1 MRFSKH
7 FSVGHAKGTDW
18 FDPLL
23 DQDTPLYVD
32 PFLVYDDKKP
42 LWRGA
47 RQEVV
52 DFFDTAAQLIE
63 RANGNVGSPAYDKA
77 LRLLRFPE
85 PNEFALGLS
94 MGKPQ
99 GAGTGVDFAKSMAGV
114 LDLAHR
120 HGHVADLASIEGF
133 RLFED
138 GIGRD
143 RVSDILCNILK
154 HRFIK
159 YTQEIVARRGIPTET
174 VMVRHADWDRRNG
187 RWIDKRIDLPKSP
200 ETTGGVILTPERFLK
215 DLPSITRDGFWA
227 WAEAVEGKALRDDFG
242 FDIAQGLNQTARRQ
256 MARKFARKHPDKA
269 AAYIKIIDGKP
280 HLPYDVELDPKGLV
294 NWREVGEAAGAK
306 IALKPSDAPSSKEG
320 FNDFVDLLATKF
332 QHQVENTSLW
342 RALWAKDVP
351 QQENVV
357 QAIAGAMW
365 TVACESAD
373 VDLSQ
378 EVNRGRGP
386 VDFKFSQGWE
396 KRALVEIK
404 LIHNSKFFQGAA
416 KQLPQYLQTEQ
427 VDYGV
432 YLCVGHFDKDFD
444 PNRLKK
450 VYDTASAI
458 AAAKGITIKVV
469 IVDAR
474 KSTKTSASKIK
485 EK

>member
-1 MRFSKH
+1 MPNRPMLSTSALTRLTRQIVGLALGVSRMNLGDARAVLVGKTARQGRHGHYHWSHMRFSKH
-7 FSVGHAKGTDW
+7 FSVRHAKGTDW

-200 ETTGGVILTPERFLK
+200 ETTG
-215 DLPSITRDGFWA
+215 A
-227 WAEAVEGKALRDDFG
+227 
-242 FDIAQGLNQTARRQ
+242 
-256 MARKFARKHPDKA
+256 
-269 AAYIKIIDGKP
+269 
-280 HLPYDVELDPKGLV
+280 
-294 NWREVGEAAGAK
+294 
-306 IALKPSDAPSSKEG
+306 SS
-320 FNDFVDLLATKF
+320 
-332 QHQVENTSLW
+332 
-342 RALWAKDVP
+342 
-351 QQENVV
+351 
-357 QAIAGAMW
+357 
-365 TVACESAD
+365 
-373 VDLSQ
+373 
-378 EVNRGRGP
+378 
-386 VDFKFSQGWE
+386 
-396 KRALVEIK
+396 
-404 LIHNSKFFQGAA
+404 
-416 KQLPQYLQTEQ
+416 
-427 VDYGV
+427 
-432 YLCVGHFDKDFD
+432 
-444 PNRLKK
+444 
-450 VYDTASAI
+450 
-458 AAAKGITIKVV
+458 
-469 IVDAR
+469 
-474 KSTKTSASKIK
+474 
-485 EK
+485 